1 MSFVLPVPDA
11 HVGRKRG
18 VALAWRILGLVMVV
32 SLLAALAYGIFDFIR
47 FERAM
52 GPLPQAKGEAL
63 EPARRQAARRWAVV
77 HPALVARLKQSR
89 ELEFGG
95 VWMMRTGRVCGVVN
109 GKTSFGGFTGMTR
122 FYTQGDTPVFA
133 YDDRGAFR
141 ETWHQCDRDRWAVIR
156 QGSDETGFCATK
168 FGQTRC
174 RVVRRQATTMP
185 RE

>member
-11 HVGRKRG
+11 HVGRKRRA
-18 VALAWRILGLVMVV
+18 ALAWRILGFVMVA
-32 SLLAALAYGIFDFIR
+32 SMLAALAYGIFDFIR

-52 GPLPQAKGEAL
+52 GALPPAKGEAL
-63 EPARRQAARRWAVV
+63 APAEREAARRWAVV

-89 ELEFGG
+89 ELELGG

-109 GKTSFGGFTGMTR
+109 GKTSFGGFTGMTQ
-122 FYTQGDTPVFA
+122 FYTDGDTPVFP
-133 YDDRGAFR
+133 YDDRGGFR
-141 ETWHQCDRDRWAVIR
+141 ETWRLCDRDRWAVIR

-185 RE
+185 R